1 MKNDFRNKIAT
12 IGIVVFGILAGC
24 GTGKVNA
31 EEPAVLAN
39 SDSVM
44 AAGAEL
50 TQEMLMESDA
60 ESVQKMPVE
69 SDAESVQEM
78 SVESGTESVQKKL
91 VESEVVEA
99 SDEVPDTTVP
109 AMISENPAQ
118 IGVEKI
124 DETKETQETAQVI
137 STMEVRLVN
146 KHYAGD
152 VLKAKDFYVKVT
164 RTDGTVEVNPLGWDA
179 YPLELV
185 EGDNIITVI
194 FEDCTSVINVNVGVR
209 PAEEPK
215 IDENVVTA
223 PVSVNPK
230 AFAVSGTSVLEE
242 TPDMGQEYLDKI
254 IFLGDS
260 RTYSYKAYGVLSG
273 GKKTKQVW
281 TPKSGTMTLSAQ
293 SYAMIVY
300 PETGKDMPIRDAV
313 ALKKPEY
320 MIIGLGTNGIS
331 YMDEEDF
338 RNEYFSLINDIK
350 EISPDTKIMI
360 NSMFPIANYYKRLDL
375 INNEKIAKANQWLV
389 KIAEETDVKYLNT
402 AEVLVDEEGWLNIG
416 YDNGGE
422 ATHLNRQGNDIVMR
436 YIRTHGYQE

>member
-1 MKNDFRNKIAT
+1 MKHSFKHKIAVV
-12 IGIVVFGILAGC
+12 GIVIVGILAGC
-24 GTGKVNA
+24 GKETANA
-31 EEPAVLAN
+31 EKSLLSADSGYSMEANLEKVKEAGSTEITLSPMGNEGEAIEAKQLRSPQGETEPEATNQAIMTEA
-39 SDSVM
+39 DTM
-44 AAGAEL
+44 AADV
-50 TQEMLMESDA
+50 TD
-60 ESVQKMPVE
+60 P
-69 SDAESVQEM
+69 
-78 SVESGTESVQKKL
+78 TI
-91 VESEVVEA
+91 
-99 SDEVPDTTVP
+99 
-109 AMISENPAQ
+109 ISESPAE
-118 IGVEKI
+118 IK
-124 DETKETQETAQVI
+124 
-137 STMEVRLVN
+137 MEEEIQQSASGSLEARLVN

-152 VLKAKDFYVKVT
+152 VLKANDFYIKVT
-164 RTDGTVEVNPLGWDA
+164 RGDGTVQVNPLGWDA
-179 YPLELV
+179 NPLELV
-185 EGDNIITVI
+185 EGDNLITVI
-194 FEDCTSVINVNVGVR
+194 FEDYTAEIHVNVGVR
-209 PAEEPK
+209 PAAQKQEVEDAV
-215 IDENVVTA
+215 IA
-223 PVSVNPK
+223 PVSENPK
-230 AFAVSGTSVLEE
+230 AFAVKGSSVLQE

-300 PETGKDMPIRDAV
+300 PETGKDMSIRDAV

-375 INNEKIAKANQWLV
+375 INNEKIARANQWLV
-389 KIAEETDVKYLNT
+389 KIAEETGVKYLNT
-402 AEVLVDEEGWLNIG
+402 AEVLVDKDGWLNID